1 MTFFNSTCRAVLMA
15 TAGCIAVASPALAED
30 GLSFDSDGATLE
42 AGPLELTLGGR
53 LHLDAMTYDSGAVNA
68 SDAAVRRARLEL
80 SGKITDAVRF
90 RVDREFAGTDGW
102 RNAWVSLRPAK
113 GLEITGGNFTVP
125 FSLEEAQSS
134 NAITFVER
142 SPISAL
148 APGFGLGVAG
158 KVAQDNWTIS
168 GGYFDD
174 ALDDADG
181 RTKERGRGF
190 AGRAT
195 FAPLKARSQFL
206 HLGAAYEH
214 RSFRADEVLRFS
226 YGMGSNLAPNLITTN
241 TIAAPS
247 ELNSV
252 GVEAAYAFKSLQV
265 QGQFV
270 STSVSRNLA
279 PELNYGA
286 WYGQVSWMLTGQKY
300 GYSRG
305 SGAPSGPT
313 LGKKGGVELA
323 ARYGQ
328 LDLDDASLDR
338 GKLSSLVLGA
348 TWYINRNLRL
358 MANYVRSERTDTLV
372 SGDRSADLGVARFQV
387 AF

>member
-1 MTFFNSTCRAVLMA
+1 
-15 TAGCIAVASPALAED
+15 
-30 GLSFDSDGATLE
+30 
-42 AGPLELTLGGR
+42 
-53 LHLDAMTYDSGAVNA
+53 
-68 SDAAVRRARLEL
+68 
-80 SGKITDAVRF
+80 
-90 RVDREFAGTDGW
+90 
-102 RNAWVSLRPAK
+102 
-113 GLEITGGNFTVP
+113 
-125 FSLEEAQSS
+125 
-134 NAITFVER
+134 
-142 SPISAL
+142 
-148 APGFGLGVAG
+148 
-158 KVAQDNWTIS
+158 
-168 GGYFDD
+168 
-174 ALDDADG
+174 
-181 RTKERGRGF
+181 
-190 AGRAT
+190 
-195 FAPLKARSQFL
+195 
-206 HLGAAYEH
+206 
-214 RSFRADEVLRFS
+214 
-226 YGMGSNLAPNLITTN
+226 MGSNLAPNLITTN

-305 SGAPSGPT
+305 NGAPSGPT

-338 GKLSSLVLGA
+338 GKLSSLALGA